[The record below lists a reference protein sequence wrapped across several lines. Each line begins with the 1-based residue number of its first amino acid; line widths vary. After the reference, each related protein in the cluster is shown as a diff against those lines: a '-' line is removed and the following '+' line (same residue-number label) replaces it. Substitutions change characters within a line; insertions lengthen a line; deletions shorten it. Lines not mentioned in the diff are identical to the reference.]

1 MDFINIILTTIFS
14 ALVLFLMTKLMG
26 HKQVAQLD
34 FFDYITGITIGSIA
48 AEMATDLEEPW
59 KPLVA
64 MIVYG
69 LIAVGL
75 SILTDKAPR
84 LRKYL
89 DGSPSVIFDGGKFYR
104 ENMKKAKLDLSEF
117 MMMCRQQGY
126 FNLQEIQTAVFEYN
140 GKLSVLPVTVHR
152 PATPADMNLS
162 PAQEYIFSEVI
173 MDGRI
178 LEGNLKKMELNLD
191 WLTQQLNSQGVQDAK
206 DVFLG
211 VCDVNHNLTIYK
223 KEHEK
228 TTK

>member
-1 MDFINIILTTIFS
+1 MDFISIILTTFFS

-26 HKQVAQLD
+26 HKQLAQLD

-75 SILTDKAPR
+75 SILSDKAPR

-104 ENMKKAKLDLSEF
+104 ENMKKAKIDLSEF

-152 PATPADMNLS
+152 PVTPTDMSLT
-162 PAQEYIFSEVI
+162 PAQEYIFTEVI

-191 WLTQQLNSQGVQDAK
+191 WLNGQLNAQGVHDAK

-211 VCDVNHNLTIYK
+211 VCDINRNLTIYQ
-223 KEHEK
+223 EE
-228 TTK
+228 

>member
-1 MDFINIILTTIFS
+1 MDIIGILLTTVFS
-14 ALVLFLMTKLMG
+14 ALVLLLMTKLMG
-26 HKQVAQLD
+26 HKQLAQLD

-64 MIVYG
+64 MVVYG

-104 ENMKKAKLDLSEF
+104 ENMKKAKMDLSEF

-140 GKLSVLPVTVHR
+140 GRLSVLPVTVHR

-162 PAQEYIFSEVI
+162 PAQEYIFTEVI

-191 WLTQQLNSQGVQDAK
+191 WLNGQLNAQGIQDAK
-206 DVFLG
+206 EVFLG
-211 VCDVNHNLTIYK
+211 VCDINRNLTIYK
-223 KEHEK
+223 QESPASLR
-228 TTK
+228 

>member
-1 MDFINIILTTIFS
+1 MDFISIILTTFFS

-26 HKQVAQLD
+26 HKQLAQLD

-64 MIVYG
+64 MIFYG

-75 SILTDKAPR
+75 SILSDKAPR

-104 ENMKKAKLDLSEF
+104 ENMKKAKIDLSEF

-152 PATPADMNLS
+152 PVTPTDMSLT
-162 PAQEYIFSEVI
+162 PAQEYIFTEVI

-191 WLTQQLNSQGVQDAK
+191 WLNGQLNAQGVHDAE

-211 VCDVNHNLTIYK
+211 VCDVNRNLTIYQ
-223 KEHEK
+223 EE
-228 TTK
+228 